1 MEYYGKL
8 STLMYDLDKPQV
20 PQNELD
26 FYLGYVRKTQKATL
40 EVMCGSGRFLVPML
54 RMGYQVEG
62 LDNSKDML
70 NACLEKCKKEGLTP
84 VLYEQ
89 AAAQMELS
97 KSYEL
102 ILVPAASFGLI
113 TDRNEVLESLT
124 KINEHLLPGG
134 TLVFEVETPNSQP
147 QRSGIWD
154 GKWFTKMSDNELIV
168 QSGISKPYDHQKKIV
183 NYLIRYE
190 HIKKGKLIDTEFQEF
205 NLRLYEKEEIYIL
218 LEESGFVDAQ
228 CFKAFTRSAPDRKDA
243 ELTFECRRPLGH

>member
-1 MEYYGKL
+1 
-8 STLMYDLDKPQV
+8 MYDLDKPEV

-26 FYLGYVRKTQKATL
+26 FYLGYVRKTKKAIL
-40 EVMCGSGRFLVPML
+40 EVMCGSGRFLIPML

-84 VLYEQ
+84 VLHEQ
-89 AAAQMELS
+89 AVAQMKLS

-124 KINEHLLPGG
+124 KLYKHLLPGG
-134 TLVFEVETPNSQP
+134 TLVLEVETPNSQP
-147 QRSGIWD
+147 QRSGIWN

-168 QSGISKPYDHQKKIV
+168 QSGISKPYDDRNKIV

-205 NLRLYEKEEIYIL
+205 NLRLYEKEEIYTL
-218 LEESGFVDAQ
+218 LEKGGFVDIQ
-228 CFKAFTRSAPDRKDA
+228 CFKAFTRSPSDHKDA
-243 ELTFECRRPLGH
+243 ELTFECRKPLGH

>member
-1 MEYYGKL
+1 
-8 STLMYDLDKPQV
+8 MYDLDKPEV

-26 FYLGYVRKTQKATL
+26 FYLGYVRKTKKAIL
-40 EVMCGSGRFLVPML
+40 EVMCGSGRFLIPML

-84 VLYEQ
+84 VLHEQ
-89 AAAQMELS
+89 AVAQMKLS

-124 KINEHLLPGG
+124 KLYKHLLPGG
-134 TLVFEVETPNSQP
+134 TLVLEVETPNSQP
-147 QRSGIWD
+147 QRSGIWN

-168 QSGISKPYDHQKKIV
+168 QSGISKPYDDRNKIV

-205 NLRLYEKEEIYIL
+205 NLRLYEKEEIYTL
-218 LEESGFVDAQ
+218 LEKGRFVDIQ
-228 CFKAFTRSAPDRKDA
+228 CFKAFTRSPSDHKDA
-243 ELTFECRRPLGH
+243 ELTFECRKPLGH